1 MNIHEGKGFVVL
13 SDMDAAIVFRNLVT
27 NKFMPHHDYIKTK
40 FSFKTLFYKSHLFY
54 CCCSCAFE
62 HEYLEYIN
70 EDLSIDEMLYEK
82 VKQNIID
89 GKCPHVDDKPPA
101 YVRETSIYSIHIAL
115 VIGTEIYKTDKMNK
129 LTGLFQLEPYELSIM
144 KNRYLSLDV
153 SCPVSPKVSCVY
165 GGQLMLSRKIINGQ
179 RRKVRLDAVTILEY
193 FIQEKNP
200 IMFKAALNTK
210 VLHSRIGRIFKIIF
224 DYNLK

>member
-1 MNIHEGKGFVVL
+1 
-13 SDMDAAIVFRNLVT
+13 MDAATVFRNLVT
-27 NKFMPHHDYIKTK
+27 NKFMPHHDYTKTK
-40 FSFKTLFYKSHLFY
+40 FSFNTLFYKSHLFY
-54 CCCSCAFE
+54 CCCPCAFE

-70 EDLSIDEMLYEK
+70 EDLSIDEILYEK

-89 GKCPHVDDKPPA
+89 GKCPHVDDKPPS

-115 VIGTEIYKTDKMNK
+115 VIGTEIYMTDKMNK
-129 LTGLFQLEPYELSIM
+129 LTGIFQLEPYELYMM

-153 SCPVSPKVSCVY
+153 SSPVLPKAIYVCR
-165 GGQLMLSRKIINGQ
+165 GQLMLTRKILNGQ

-193 FIQEKNP
+193 FIQEKNS

-210 VLHSRIGRIFKIIF
+210 FYHSQIDRIFKVIF
-224 DYNLK
+224 DHNLG